1 MKKKELS
8 HKMRYA
14 TEKSPTVPVGG
25 AKSST
30 LTYENA
36 RSGLQFLPMEIVL
49 GPTLGRGPS
58 EQVGVSSAREATF

>member
-1 MKKKELS
+1 M
-8 HKMRYA
+8 
-14 TEKSPTVPVGG
+14 EKSPTVPVGG

-36 RSGLQFLPMEIVL
+36 RSGLHFLPMEIVL

-58 EQVGVSSAREATF
+58 EQVGVSSTREATF